1 MTNDEVKVIKLI
13 KDYIAPT
20 VIDLNDIS
28 SYTHIDQKR
37 LNNILSSL
45 IKKGYVIDESY
56 TFIDRENNC
65 STTEY
70 FTYSGTLKCNQF
82 LEEKR
87 KRTILKLAGF
97 IVSVAT
103 LLVGI
108 IELLK

>member
-1 MTNDEVKVIKLI
+1 MTNDEIKVIKLI

-20 VIDLNDIS
+20 VIDFNDIL

-45 IKKGYVIDESY
+45 IEKGFVLDKSY

-65 STTEY
+65 STTKY

-87 KRTILKLAGF
+87 KRTIFKLAGF
-97 IVSVAT
+97 IVSVVA

-108 IELLK
+108 FELLK